1 MARIAPLRRKLG
13 VRTLFNLLGPLL
25 NPAGAEHQL
34 LGVGRLELLDPM
46 AGALARLGTVQ
57 SILVCGADGLDE
69 ITLAAPTRVR
79 IVRGASIEA
88 REWQPADFGLQPVA
102 LNELHVDGPSASA
115 DLIRRIL
122 QGEACSARRVVLANT
137 AAALLAANRVR
148 SLTEGVELAA
158 QSIDSGGARRVLEAL
173 ISGHG

>member
-1 MARIAPLRRKLG
+1 
-13 VRTLFNLLGPLL
+13 
-25 NPAGAEHQL
+25 
-34 LGVGRLELLDPM
+34 
-46 AGALARLGTVQ
+46 
-57 SILVCGADGLDE
+57 
-69 ITLAAPTRVR
+69 
-79 IVRGASIEA
+79 
-88 REWQPADFGLQPVA
+88 
-102 LNELHVDGPSASA
+102 LHVDGPSASA